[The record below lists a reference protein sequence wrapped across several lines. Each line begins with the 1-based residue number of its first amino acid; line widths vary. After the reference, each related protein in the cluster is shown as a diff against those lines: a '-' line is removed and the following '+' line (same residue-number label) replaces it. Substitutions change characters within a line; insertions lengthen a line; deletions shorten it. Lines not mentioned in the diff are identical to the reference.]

1 MTFDLV
7 AFSESAA
14 RNGMAGITP
23 AAGEQYYDFSGDDL
37 YIDEDRECFL
47 ACAVT
52 EAIANLAEWRFHAK
66 GDPNWNRSKGHM
78 KDQTGAVDLHLL
90 AYLNQM
96 FPKGSTINV
105 EADNGNNAQ
114 LDTVLM
120 FLAKRGQVPAVC
132 GPVPHA
138 GMLPPNTDLVQIV
151 GATTVT
157 ADTWSNCPL
166 TFTNYTFNRD
176 SMYEILGMMLHGE
189 TMHAGRLRFKK
200 GSPNVDDHPGV
211 PGGDTKLLNHMFYGP
226 FGRFKGSNPP
236 DLEALCSAGDTA
248 QEGTLLIRKVS

>member
-23 AAGEQYYDFSGDDL
+23 AAGEKYYDFSGDDL
-37 YIDEDRECFL
+37 YIDDDRELFM

-52 EAIANLAEWRFHAK
+52 EAVANLAEYRYHAK
-66 GDPNWNRSKGHM
+66 GDPNWNRTKGHM
-78 KDQTGAVDLHLL
+78 KDQAGAVDLSLFS
-90 AYLNQM
+90 YLRQLYES
-96 FPKGSTINV
+96 GSTITA

-120 FLAKRGQVPAVC
+120 FLARKGAVPAVC
-132 GPVPHA
+132 GPVPYA
-138 GMLPPNTDLVQIV
+138 GMLPSDTALVQIV

-157 ADTWSNCPL
+157 ADTWTNCPL
-166 TFTNYTFNRD
+166 TFTNFTFNRD
-176 SMYEILGMMLHGE
+176 ARYQVLGMMAHGA
-189 TMHAGRLRFKK
+189 TMHAARLRYKK

-211 PGGDTKLLNHMFYGP
+211 PGGNSKLLNHMFYGP
-226 FGRFKGSNPP
+226 FGEFKGSNPP
-236 DLEALCSAGDTA
+236 DLEVLASAGDSA
-248 QEGTLLIRKVS
+248 QEGTLLIRKVG